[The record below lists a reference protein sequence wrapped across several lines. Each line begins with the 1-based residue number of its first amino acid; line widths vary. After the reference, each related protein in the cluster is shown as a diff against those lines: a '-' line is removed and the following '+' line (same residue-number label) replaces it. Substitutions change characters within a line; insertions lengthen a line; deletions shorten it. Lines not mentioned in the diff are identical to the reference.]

1 MKKKLAVVILSSAML
16 ATSVAGLA
24 GCGGG
29 GGSGKG
35 FRDDP
40 RAADAYEAYSY
51 TGSKVGGYKTIAD
64 AISATVEADLDKM
77 EDETVEPGTYGG
89 YVTRKGGTR
98 HIFDNRK

>member
-77 EDETVEPGTYGG
+77 EDETVEPGT
-89 YVTRKGGTR
+89 
-98 HIFDNRK
+98 